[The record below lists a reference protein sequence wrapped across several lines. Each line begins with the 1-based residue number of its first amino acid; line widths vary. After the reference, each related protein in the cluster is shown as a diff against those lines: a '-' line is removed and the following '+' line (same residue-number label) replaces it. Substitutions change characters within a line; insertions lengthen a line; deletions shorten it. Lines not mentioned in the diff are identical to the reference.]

1 MGAQRHGTIQHCISV
16 LAQNSVKWSKAERA
30 DTRSA
35 VLQNRPGTTTCS
47 RPTSA
52 ILSRRATTESV
63 ESDSPRPAA
72 LWQII
77 VRTLSG
83 RSLDSDISTW
93 KETTSGTRQCLLSNT
108 NNMQHCAPEF
118 LQTSQTPQQHEA
130 SKVTATYF
138 SCKGKHNLLADPN
151 SLCPLWQMSGTQPN
165 NKLHCALENLCNSD
179 YLQKNT
185 LTPNRECLR

>member
-16 LAQNSVKWSKAERA
+16 LAQNNAFSVKWSKAERA

-35 VLQNRPGTTTCS
+35 VLQIGLVPTTCS
-47 RPTSA
+47 RRPTSA

-77 VRTLSG
+77 VRTVSG

-108 NNMQHCAPEF
+108 SNMQHCGNEF
-118 LQTSQTPQQHEA
+118 LQKSQTPQQHEA

-138 SCKGKHNLLADPN
+138 SCKVKHSLLVVPN
-151 SLCPLWQMSGTQPN
+151 SLRPLWQMSGTQPN
-165 NKLHCALENLCNSD
+165 NKLHCALEICA
-179 YLQKNT
+179 T
-185 LTPNRECLR
+185 LTVSRKTL